1 MKTLIFAA
9 ITILLASTVALQ
21 WISPEDHIQ
30 AYLKQSVPFV
40 GTETPW
46 ASGAD
51 GDGIVIAVIDTGVDY
66 THPDLLGWGTDGKVI
81 GGYNFINED
90 EMPIDTNG
98 HGTQVAGVIAADG
111 QLVGIAPKAKIL
123 AYKVSEDGKN
133 VPSELI
139 IRAIDRAVQDDAD
152 IINISLGV
160 NKTNSRIDSAVDRAL
175 DSGILVITAAGNDGP
190 AASSIGS
197 PGRNHGSITVGA
209 TYNNLTSSLVA
220 TLDIDGKQY
229 TVIPMAGSSKLD
241 EPILSEIVFAGHASI
256 QDIAGIDA
264 KGKILVAERGSADG
278 EILFFSTKEAN
289 AADAGALALVV
300 YNNKPG
306 IFLGELIHEFTD
318 MEYRPRIPVVSID
331 REEGL
336 EIKNML
342 KDMRE
347 GMLHLFYNPDFV
359 AHFSSRGPVSPFYI
373 KPDMVAPG
381 AYINTTQNNAR
392 YNFTSGTSYAAP
404 HVSGAAALLMQKNH
418 DIIHQDIKSLLMTT
432 AKSVSDAYGNQ
443 FSSSASGAGRLDIEN
458 AFKAELVIQP
468 PSLVANISSFESVMQ
483 HELRLKPLQGTL
495 EEMTVS
501 FEGPEFIEF
510 TDALD
515 GNSLIIRLK
524 ATGDS
529 YGDHE
534 AKINMNH
541 KGIKYT
547 VPVLIHYTKAMI
559 DAAMQ
564 DGKMVFKVGHP
575 EKWSF
580 AKITVT
586 NSLNGKTQI
595 TTTTPGNNASVN
607 IHENAKY
614 WIEANVRADQ
624 DTHDAFDVITV
635 DLPAGIKGS
644 GPGLADIPERQIGI
658 IAGIVLLVGIAGLVV
673 RQSSLQALGRH

>member
-1 MKTLIFAA
+1 
-9 ITILLASTVALQ
+9 
-21 WISPEDHIQ
+21 
-30 AYLKQSVPFV
+30 
-40 GTETPW
+40 
-46 ASGAD
+46 
-51 GDGIVIAVIDTGVDY
+51 
-66 THPDLLGWGTDGKVI
+66 
-81 GGYNFINED
+81 
-90 EMPIDTNG
+90 MPIDTNG

-139 IRAIDRAVQDDAD
+139 IRAIDKAVEDDAD

-160 NKTNSRIDSAVDRAL
+160 NKTNSRIDGAVDRAL

-190 AASSIGS
+190 AAGSIGS

-209 TYNNLTSSLVA
+209 TYNNLESSLVA
-220 TLDIDGKQY
+220 TLDIDDKQY
-229 TVIPMAGSSKLD
+229 TVIPMVGSSKLD
-241 EPILSEIVFAGHASI
+241 EPILSEIVFAGHASA
-256 QDIAGIDA
+256 QDLVGMDA
-264 KGKILVAERGSADG
+264 KGKILLAERGSADG

-318 MEYRPRIPVVSID
+318 TEYRPRIPVVSIGME
-331 REEGL
+331 RGL
-336 EIKNML
+336 EIRSML
-342 KDMRE
+342 NDARG

-418 DIIHQDIKSLLMTT
+418 DMMHQDIKSLLMTT
-432 AKSVSDAYGNQ
+432 AKSVSDAYGNH
-443 FSSSASGAGRLDIEN
+443 FSSSASGAGRLDIES

-468 PSLVANISSFESVMQ
+468 PSLVANISSFEPVVQ
-483 HELRLKPLQGTL
+483 YELRLKPLHGTL
-495 EEMTVS
+495 EGMAVS
-501 FEGPEFIEF
+501 FEGPEFIELAD
-510 TDALD
+510 TLD
-515 GNSLIIRLK
+515 GDSLTIRLE
-524 ATGDS
+524 AGGDS

-534 AKINMNH
+534 AKININH

-547 VPVLIHYTKAMI
+547 VPVLIHYTEAMI

-564 DGKMVFKVGHP
+564 DGRMVFKVGHP

-586 NSLNGKTQI
+586 NSLNGKTQV
-595 TTTTPGNNASVN
+595 TTATPGNGATVN

-614 WIEANVRADQ
+614 WIEADVRVGKH
-624 DTHDAFDVITV
+624 THDAFDVIVV
-635 DLPAGIKGS
+635 DSLAGKDGS
-644 GPGLADIPERQIGI
+644 TILVDIPGRQIGI
-658 IAGIVLLVGIAGLVV
+658 IAGIVLLVGVAGFVM
-673 RQSSLQALGRH
+673 RQTSRQALGRH